1 MTRFTARMISAGALM
16 FSSLVM
22 IAPAAHAFEWECLEF
37 DRYHVVGTSQGDYTL
52 PTCATFYDRGA
63 AIHLPADTATTKYGV
78 LFDNFG
84 FFDRF
89 GSTYATDVTLG
100 LAPNVAGAII
110 VKATITANRV
120 SAAEPV
126 LEVLP
131 AAILKRYTGK
141 AFIGLVKNL
150 NPPAN
155 VKPYP
160 WFQIDFYQRIRNG
173 RVFGEF
179 LNYRVGIRWNH
190 MKHCRHAVMGTA
202 AEHRWYRPI
211 IGPTNKVALGWN
223 PAMHA
228 TDSEL
233 TLTFS
238 SGVSYM
244 RALPPTASLL
254 RRNLTS
260 PGLYEFAIHGNPV
273 GTPYLF
279 SGQWLG
285 VMNFHYCN

>member
-89 GSTYATDVTLG
+89 ASTYATDVTLG

-273 GTPYLF
+273 GTPYLL

>member
-1 MTRFTARMISAGALM
+1 MKSLIVRLVSSVALLV
-16 FSSLVM
+16 SSFIVL
-22 IAPAAHAFEWECLEF
+22 APAAHAFEWECLEF
-37 DRYHVVGTSQGDYTL
+37 DKYHVVTTSQGDYTL

-63 AIHLPADTATTKYGV
+63 AIHLPADNATTKYGV
-78 LFDNFG
+78 LFDTAG

-89 GSTYATDVTLG
+89 GNNYGSDVTLG
-100 LAPNVAGAII
+100 LAPRVAGAII
-110 VKATITANRV
+110 VKATMSSNRV

-126 LEVLP
+126 LEILP
-131 AAILKRYTGK
+131 AAVLKRYTGK

-155 VKPYP
+155 VKHYP
-160 WFQIDFYQRIRNG
+160 WFQMDFYQRIRNG

-190 MKHCRHAVMGTA
+190 MKHCRYGVMRTA

-211 IGPTNKVALGWN
+211 IGPTNKVSLSWN

-254 RRNLTS
+254 RRNLKS
-260 PGLYEFAIHGNPV
+260 PGLYEFTIHGNPV
-273 GTPYLF
+273 GTPAVF

>member
-285 VMNFHYCN
+285 AMNFHYCN

>member
-1 MTRFTARMISAGALM
+1 MRTLRGRLLSAVALVA
-16 FSSLVM
+16 SSLVFV
-22 IAPAAHAFEWECLEF
+22 APAAHAFEWECLEF
-37 DRYHVVGTSQGDYTL
+37 DKYHVVSTSQGDVTL
-52 PTCATFYDRGA
+52 PTCATFYDRGS

-78 LFDNFG
+78 LFDTVG
-84 FFDRF
+84 FTDR
-89 GSTYATDVTLG
+89 YATNYPSDVTLG
-100 LAPNVAGAII
+100 LTPQVAGAII
-110 VKATITANRV
+110 VKATITSGRV

-126 LEVLP
+126 LEILP
-131 AAILKRYTGK
+131 AAVLKRYTGK

-150 NPPAN
+150 NPPSN
-155 VKPYP
+155 VKHYP
-160 WFQIDFYQRIRNG
+160 WFQMDFYQRIRNG

-190 MKHCRHAVMGTA
+190 MKHCRYAVMRSA

-211 IGPTNKVALGWN
+211 VGPTNKVTLGWN
-223 PAMHA
+223 PAMHGS
-228 TDSEL
+228 DSEL

-244 RALPPTASLL
+244 RGLPPTASLL
-254 RRNLTS
+254 RRNLKS
-260 PGLYEFAIHGNPV
+260 PGLYEFSIHGNPV
-273 GTPYLF
+273 GTPYQF

>member
-1 MTRFTARMISAGALM
+1 MRRYITRLLCAIAVSA
-16 FSSLVM
+16 SSLVM

-37 DRYHVVGTSQGDYTL
+37 DRYHAVTTSVGTFTL

-63 AIHLPADTATTKYGV
+63 AIHLPNDSSTTKYGV
-78 LFDNFG
+78 LFDTIG
-84 FFDRF
+84 FQDRF
-89 GSTYATDVTLG
+89 GTTYGSDVTLG

-110 VKATITANRV
+110 VKATLTNNRV

-126 LEVLP
+126 LEILP
-131 AAILKRYTGK
+131 AAVLKRYTGK
-141 AFIGLVKNL
+141 AFIGLVKNM
-150 NPPAN
+150 NPARN

-160 WFQIDFYQRIRNG
+160 WFQIDFFQRIRNG
-173 RVFGEF
+173 RVYGEF

-190 MKHCRHAVMGTA
+190 MKHCRYAVMRTA

-211 IGPTNKVALGWN
+211 VGPTNKVALGWN

-228 TDSEL
+228 SDSEL

-244 RALPPTASLL
+244 RSLPPTASLL
-254 RRNLTS
+254 RRNLKS
-260 PGLYEFAIHGNPV
+260 PGLYEFTIHGNPV
-273 GTPYLF
+273 GTPYQF